1 MTEFT
6 NQEVRELLD
15 KQAIHEA
22 LMRYCRGIDRC
33 DEELI
38 RSAYHP
44 GAWDD
49 HGEFR
54 GTVEE
59 FVPWVI
65 DALRSG
71 GGMVTNHSI
80 CNEYVE
86 VRGDVAYGEAYLVA
100 YHRSGAPGQ
109 QVDMTLGARYVDRY
123 ERRNGQ
129 WKIAR
134 RTVVHDWTRVDP
146 VEGTFGQA
154 HLFRQ
159 GLRSREDESYRRE
172 W

>member
-1 MTEFT
+1 MVDVT
-6 NQEVRELLD
+6 NQEMRELLD

-44 GAWDD
+44 GAYDD

-59 FVPWVI
+59 FVPWALHALQI
-65 DALRSG
+65 DPA
-71 GGMVTNHSI
+71 MVTMHSI
-80 CNEYVE
+80 SNEYVE
-86 VRGDVAYGEAYLVA
+86 VRGDVAFSEAYFIA
-100 YHRSGAPGQ
+100 YHRSGPPEKKT
-109 QVDMTLGARYVDRY
+109 DMTLGGRYVDRY

-134 RTVVHDWTRVDP
+134 RRVLHDWTRVDY
-146 VEGTFGQA
+146 VDRVHERI
-154 HLFRQ
+154 HLYQSGVRT
-159 GLRSREDESYRRE
+159 REDESFRRD

>member
-1 MTEFT
+1 MMADFT
-6 NQEVRELLD
+6 NQEIRELLD

-54 GTVEE
+54 GTIEE

-65 DALRSG
+65 RALKSG
-71 GGMVTNHSI
+71 SGMVTNHSI

-86 VRGDVAYGEAYLVA
+86 VRGDVAFAEAYFVA
-100 YHRSGAPGQ
+100 YHRMSLAEKV
-109 QVDMTLGARYVDRY
+109 VDMTLGGRYVDRY
-123 ERRNGQ
+123 ERRDGQ

-134 RTVVHDWTRVDP
+134 RTVVYDWSRVDP
-146 VEGTFGQA
+146 VDRIMNGA
-154 HLFRQ
+154 DLYKQ
-159 GLRSREDESYRRE
+159 GVRSREDESYRRD
-172 W
+172 

>member
-1 MTEFT
+1 MADDG
-6 NQEVRELLD
+6 QEIRELLD
-15 KQAIHEA
+15 KQAIHET

-44 GAWDD
+44 GARDD

-59 FVPWVI
+59 FVPWVL
-65 DALRSG
+65 DALQRDC
-71 GGMVTNHSI
+71 GMTTMHSI

-86 VRGDVAYGEAYLVA
+86 VRGDVAFGEAYFIA

-109 QVDMTLGARYVDRY
+109 MVDLTLGGRYVDRY

-134 RTVVHDWTRVDP
+134 RTVLHDWHRVDP
-146 VEGTFGQA
+146 VQGLDDRFGR
-154 HLFRQ
+154 LYRP
-159 GLRSREDESYRRE
+159 GLRSREDESYRRD

>member
-1 MTEFT
+1 MADFT
-6 NQEVRELLD
+6 NQEMRELLD
-15 KQAIHEA
+15 KQAIHET

-33 DEELI
+33 DEDLI

-59 FVPWVI
+59 FVPWVLERLQS
-65 DALRSG
+65 DP
-71 GGMVTNHSI
+71 GMVTNHSI

-100 YHRSGAPGQ
+100 YHRS
-109 QVDMTLGARYVDRY
+109 
-123 ERRNGQ
+123 
-129 WKIAR
+129 
-134 RTVVHDWTRVDP
+134 
-146 VEGTFGQA
+146 
-154 HLFRQ
+154 
-159 GLRSREDESYRRE
+159 
-172 W
+172 

>member
-1 MTEFT
+1 MADVSHLEM
-6 NQEVRELLD
+6 RELLD
-15 KQAIHEA
+15 KQAIHET

-44 GAWDD
+44 GAHDD

-59 FVPWVI
+59 FVPWVLK
-65 DALRSG
+65 ALQADR
-71 GGMVTNHSI
+71 GMVTMHSI

-86 VRGDVAYGEAYLVA
+86 VRGDVAFGEAYFIA
-100 YHRSGAPGQ
+100 YHRSGPKDQ
-109 QVDMTLGARYVDRY
+109 MVDMTLGGRYIDRY
-123 ERRNGQ
+123 ERRDGQ

-134 RTVVHDWTRVDP
+134 RVVMHDWTRVDP
-146 VEGTFGQA
+146 VERIHDRI
-154 HLFRQ
+154 HLYRP
-159 GLRSREDESYRRE
+159 GVRSREDESYQRD